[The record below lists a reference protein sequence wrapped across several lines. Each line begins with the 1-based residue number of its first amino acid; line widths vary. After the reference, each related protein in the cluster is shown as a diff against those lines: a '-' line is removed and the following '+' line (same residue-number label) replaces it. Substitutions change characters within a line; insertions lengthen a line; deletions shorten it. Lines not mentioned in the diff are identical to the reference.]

1 MMKYD
6 SVISG
11 TFIDRPNRFI
21 ANVTVDGTDGSD
33 HAVRCHVK
41 NTGRCRELLVKGT
54 TVFLSVPMNQNRST
68 KYDLIAVM
76 KGDRLINMDSQA
88 PNDVA
93 AEGLRSI
100 PMFSDV
106 DTIRRE
112 FAYGDSRIDIMA
124 EGNGRKYLV
133 EVKGVTLED
142 NGVVRFPDAPTERG
156 TKHVRELIGSL
167 KDGYTPCLLFVI
179 QMDDVLYFEPN
190 RATDPDFADALKEAH
205 DAGVTILAYTCRVE
219 PDSMVLADPVEVRI

>member
-1 MMKYD
+1 MKDAAVYL
-6 SVISG
+6 SI
-11 TFIDRPNRFI
+11 P
-21 ANVTVDGTDGSD
+21 AN
-33 HAVRCHVK
+33 
-41 NTGRCRELLVKGT
+41 
-54 TVFLSVPMNQNRST
+54 PNRST
-68 KYDLIAVM
+68 KYDLVAVM
-76 KGDRLINMDSQA
+76 KGDRLINMDSQI
-88 PNDVA
+88 PNDAV
-93 AEGLRSI
+93 AEGLKRI

-106 DTIRRE
+106 ETIRRE
-112 FAYGDSRIDIMA
+112 FAYEDSRIDIVA

-190 RATDPDFADALKEAH
+190 RATDPDFADALKEAR

-219 PDSMVLADPVEVRI
+219 PDSMVLAVPVEVRI